1 MAYSRWG
8 SSRWYTY
15 WSEET
20 PIHFKL
26 PTKRLKRRQVFVISD
41 FPSYFLSYGDLED
54 KGMGL
59 VWDEI
64 REFYWRDR
72 KYISKL
78 PPSAKKPS
86 ETEMQELLG
95 YVKQWRQDVDN
106 HFKLLVF
113 LKYEWYFPLRNKI
126 IRLWIKLVK
135 KN

>member
-1 MAYSRWG
+1 MSYSRWG
-8 SSRWYTY
+8 QSRWYTY
-15 WSEET
+15 WAEDT

-26 PTKRLKRRQVFVISD
+26 PTRRLKRRQVFVISD

-64 REFYWRDR
+64 RQFYWREHP
-72 KYISKL
+72 YTKL
-78 PPSAKKPS
+78 PPAKKPS
-86 ETEMQELLG
+86 ETEMQELMV
-95 YVKQWRQDVDN
+95 YIQQWRQDVDE
-106 HFKLLVF
+106 HFKLSFF

-126 IRLWIKLVK
+126 LRLWKRVVK